1 MDKMDRRKFFGASA
15 LVGYTLA
22 VKAPQTLAAG
32 AETASKCVPFAAGRG
47 LDGLEKNYMR
57 MANEP
62 LMGEEELSCDLLVA
76 GGGLSGI
83 AAAIS
88 AARHG
93 KKVILVQDRSRL
105 GGNAR
110 WGVFATRSPF
120 RPNPVGLSCVRL
132 AGLDL
137 HTKDGPVLHI
147 LGADLMDGT
156 PILDIKPYAPY
167 TDSIPDASNGIARP
181 GWERGLEVRCP
192 PELLELLPEGKREA
206 ALAVLAEDPRPA
218 YKADS
223 ERVYGMGFAGFD
235 IRFTVSGGV
244 LSVREIVKRED
255 KT

>member
-105 GGNAR
+105 GGNASSEIKMHPL
-110 WGVFATRSPF
+110 GV
-120 RPNPVGLSCVRL
+120 NPQKVGWREGGIIEELKLENAERNPQLSWEVWDFMLYDKC
-132 AGLDL
+132 
-137 HTKDGPVLHI
+137 VLHRN
-147 LGADLMDGT
+147 
-156 PILDIKPYAPY
+156 P
-167 TDSIPDASNGIARP
+167 ARH
-181 GWERGLEVRCP
+181 L
-192 PELLELLPEGKREA
+192 
-206 ALAVLAEDPRPA
+206 
-218 YKADS
+218 
-223 ERVYGMGFAGFD
+223 
-235 IRFTVSGGV
+235 
-244 LSVREIVKRED
+244 
-255 KT
+255 